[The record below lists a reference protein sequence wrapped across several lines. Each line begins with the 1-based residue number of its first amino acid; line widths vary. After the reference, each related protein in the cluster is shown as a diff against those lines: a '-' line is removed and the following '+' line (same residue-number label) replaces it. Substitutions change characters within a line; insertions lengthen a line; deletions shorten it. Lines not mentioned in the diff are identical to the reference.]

1 MSIQPKKIIQAPWTD
16 LTYKII
22 GLAMQVHNELGPGHR
37 EAVYHDA
44 MAVKLEQTG
53 LNFEDEPYIPVT
65 LDDGTVVGGNSPD
78 HLVEEMVITDGKAV
92 KRDSI

>member
-1 MSIQPKKIIQAPWTD
+1 MPGKPVIRDAPWVD

-22 GLAMQVHNELGPGHR
+22 GQAIAVHNELGPGHR
-37 EAVYHDA
+37 ERVYHDA
-44 MAVKLEQTG
+44 MAVKLEQAG

-78 HLVEEMVITDGKAV
+78 HLL
-92 KRDSI
+92 